1 MWEEGI
7 EPLDRKF
14 TGTAKDMTRFM
25 GDLKVRV
32 NKCRYADIL
41 RFGHLSLHTDH
52 GQIAMT
58 TVGSARDAFKARAPP
73 KTLVEAQEGIH
84 RLMMFH
90 FLYDSLENFSIEEDP
105 EPTGRHK

>member
-14 TGTAKDMTRFM
+14 TGTPKDMTRFM

-32 NKCRYADIL
+32 KKDRYDDIL
-41 RFGHLSLHTDH
+41 RFGHLSLLPDH

-58 TVGSARDAFKARAPP
+58 TVRAARDVFKARALPS
-73 KTLVEAQEGIH
+73 TLVEVQEGIH
-84 RLMMFH
+84 RLIMFH
-90 FLYDSLENFSIEEDP
+90 FLYDWLENVPFKKDP
-105 EPTGRHK
+105 EPIG